1 MDEISAVADRATRI
15 HSREEVEVALDRM
28 AREITA
34 QLADSNPILLCV
46 MNGGLVVTGLLAVRL
61 QFPLQLDYMH
71 LSRYRGATSGGEIE
85 YKALPTLGL
94 RGRTVLVVD
103 DILDEGHTLAEVLR
117 YCRNQD
123 VERVL
128 SAVLVEKKRYRSASA
143 VAADFVG
150 LGAPDRYVYGYGMD
164 FRGYLRNAD
173 GIYAV
178 ADEDM

>member
-1 MDEISAVADRATRI
+1 MDEITAVAGRATRI

-34 QLADSNPILLCV
+34 QLAGSNPVLLCV

-85 YKALPTLGL
+85 YRTLPSLDL
-94 RGRTVLVVD
+94 RGRAVLVID

-117 YCRNQD
+117 YCREQD
-123 VERVL
+123 AEQVL
-128 SAVLVEKKRYRSASA
+128 SAVLVDKQRYRSETA
-143 VAADFVG
+143 VAADFTG
-150 LGAPDRYVYGYGMD
+150 LRVPDRYVYGYGMD
-164 FRGYLRNAD
+164 YKGYLRNAD